1 MEEPKRKTT
10 ESSEDHLLRNNTKE
24 VTKGQ
29 KLARLILF
37 LIAGI
42 NILIATAMF
51 LYSRIFSLENAL
63 EAIMRQSLS
72 YVALVTFITGTIYV
86 GLGLLL
92 KKYPRFIIWTGIF
105 VIVLKL
111 AYSSYLNAYSFTL
124 EPFLDVVFL
133 IGLLYA
139 LRSYYHFQVSLK
151 SKN

>member
-1 MEEPKRKTT
+1 MEQPKKKTT
-10 ESSEDHLLRNNTKE
+10 KSSEDHLSGNHTKE
-24 VTKGQ
+24 VRKGQ
-29 KLARLILF
+29 KLARLIFF

-72 YVALVTFITGTIYV
+72 YVALVTFITGTVYV
-86 GLGLLL
+86 GLGLFL
-92 KKYPRFIIWTGIF
+92 KIYPKFIIWTGIF

-111 AYSSYLNAYSFTL
+111 AYSLYLNAYSFTM

-139 LRSYYHFQVSLK
+139 LRSYYHFQAPLK
-151 SKN
+151 SKK